1 MNNYPN
7 EQPEARKV
15 VNNAAGLNTFLTK
28 IYGWMSLAVLVSAA
42 TAFLVSGSVAGG
54 MAVYIAAHRGV
65 MWGSVILWFFLP
77 IIISIQ
83 ALKRPTLAFTVLM
96 LYSILSGFVFATVAW
111 AYTGASIAAAFVSAS
126 AIFITMTT
134 VGLVTNKSLD
144 CWGAQ
149 ATAALIALVIAM
161 VINIFLRSSMIS
173 FVLSIIAVIIFT
185 VLTAY
190 DTQKM
195 KQMYNQY
202 AGNGEVSMTGL
213 AVFGA
218 LQLYLDFVNLFIQ
231 LLSIFGNNER

>member
-7 EQPEARKV
+7 EQQEARKV
-15 VNNAAGLNTFLTK
+15 VNNAAGLNAFLTK
-28 IYGWMSLAVLVSAA
+28 MYGWMSLAVLVSAA

-54 MAVYIAAHRGV
+54 MGAYIASHQGV
-65 MWGSVILWFFLP
+65 MWGSMILWFVLP
-77 IIISIQ
+77 FVISLQ

-96 LYSILSGFVFATVAW
+96 LYSILSGFVFATIAW

-134 VGLVTNKSLD
+134 VGLVTRKNLD
-144 CWGAQ
+144 RWGAQ
-149 ATAALIALVIAM
+149 ASAALIALIIAM
-161 VINIFLRSSMIS
+161 IINIFLRSSLIA
-173 FVLSIIAVIIFT
+173 FVFSIIAVLIFT

-202 AGNGEVSMTGL
+202 SGSGEVSMTGL

-218 LQLYLDFVNLFIQ
+218 LQLYLDFINLFLQ
-231 LLSIFGNNER
+231 LLSIFGNNNR

>member
-7 EQPEARKV
+7 EQQEARRV
-15 VNNAAGLNTFLTK
+15 VNNAAGLNAFLTK
-28 IYGWMSLAVLVSAA
+28 MYGWMSLAVLVSAA

-54 MAVYIAAHRGV
+54 MAAYIAGHQGV
-65 MWGSVILWFFLP
+65 MWGSMILWFVLP
-77 IIISIQ
+77 FVISLQ

-96 LYSILSGFVFATVAW
+96 LYSILSGFVFATIAW

-134 VGLVTNKSLD
+134 VGLVTHKNLD
-144 CWGAQ
+144 RWGAQ
-149 ATAALIALVIAM
+149 ATAALIALIIAM
-161 VINIFLRSSMIS
+161 IINIFLRSSVIS
-173 FVLSIIAVIIFT
+173 FVFSIIAVLIFT

-202 AGNGEVSMTGL
+202 SGNGEVPMTGL

-218 LQLYLDFVNLFIQ
+218 LQLYLDFVNLFLQ
-231 LLSIFGNNER
+231 LLSIFGNNDR